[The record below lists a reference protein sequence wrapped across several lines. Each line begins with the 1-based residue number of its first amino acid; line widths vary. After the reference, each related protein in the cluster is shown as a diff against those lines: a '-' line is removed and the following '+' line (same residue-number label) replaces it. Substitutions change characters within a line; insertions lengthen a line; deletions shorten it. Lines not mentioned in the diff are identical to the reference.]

1 MLGKIDKT
9 PQLEIFKVPLKQ
21 IINMNHEL
29 VVLSEKIDWDSL
41 EENLSIFYCH
51 TNGRTSLPIRMVAGV
66 LMLKRMFNE
75 SDESVLDRWVENPYW
90 QYFCGEVN
98 FQKDFPFD
106 RTELIKFRQRIGE
119 QGAEHIFSSS
129 IHLFS
134 TKEVKEREVLV
145 DSSAQE
151 KNITYP
157 TDPKLQKRI
166 IEKCRK
172 IAKQENIELRQ
183 SYKRVL
189 KQLMIDQ
196 RFRNH
201 PKRKKKAKAAARKI
215 KTIAGRLVRE
225 LENKMTP
232 DQIEKYNNL
241 FVIFNQIL
249 TQERTTKNKIYSIH
263 EPQVVCI
270 AKGKE
275 AKKFEFGNKVSIV
288 KTKKSGI
295 IIGALSFPEN
305 IFDGKTIE
313 PQLNQIERLI
323 ENYLPKVGIFDRGY
337 PGKKTV
343 KGMTVEMP
351 SKLPASA
358 TNYQKQK
365 ARKRFRARAG
375 IEPIIGHLKKDHR
388 MGINYLSG
396 ELGDSMNVL
405 LAATGFN
412 MRKMLNRLK
421 RKAKNNFVIF
431 YRSFLE
437 ARFLVIGYNYNFF
450 TFDYIHA
457 ICLRFYIIVIQVF
470 RFKNRVQRT
479 FNIF

>member
-1 MLGKIDKT
+1 MLGKIDKR
-9 PQLEIFKVPLKQ
+9 PQLDIFKIPLKQ

-29 VVLSEKIDWDSL
+29 VCLSQKMDWDKL
-41 EENLSIFYCH
+41 EEQLGVYYCH
-51 TNGRTSLPIRMVAGV
+51 TNGRMSIPIRKVAGV
-66 LMLKRMFNE
+66 LILKRMFNE
-75 SDESVLDRWVENPYW
+75 SDESVLERWIENPYW

-119 QGAEHIFSSS
+119 AGAEQILSAS

-134 TKEVKEREVLV
+134 TKEIQEKEVLV
-145 DSSAQE
+145 DSSVQE

-172 IAKQENIELRQ
+172 IAKREGIELRQ

-232 DQIEKYNNL
+232 DQKEEYNEL
-241 FVIFNQIL
+241 FKIFNQIL
-249 TQERTTKNKIYSIH
+249 TQERISKNKIYSIH

-288 KTKKSGI
+288 KTKTSGI
-295 IIGALSFPEN
+295 IIGALAFPEN

-323 ENYLPKVGIFDRGY
+323 ESYLPKVGIFDRGY
-337 PGKKTV
+337 RGRKTV
-343 KGMTVEMP
+343 KGMAVEMP

-365 ARKRFRARAG
+365 ARRRFRARAG
-375 IEPIIGHLKKDHR
+375 IEPVIGHLKKDHR

-396 ELGDSMNVL
+396 ELGDSINVL

-421 RKAKNNFVIF
+421 RKAKNNFELF
-431 YRSFLE
+431 YQILLGIRSLFLKP
-437 ARFLVIGYNYNFF
+437 NWS
-450 TFDYIHA
+450 
-457 ICLRFYIIVIQVF
+457 
-470 RFKNRVQRT
+470 
-479 FNIF
+479 